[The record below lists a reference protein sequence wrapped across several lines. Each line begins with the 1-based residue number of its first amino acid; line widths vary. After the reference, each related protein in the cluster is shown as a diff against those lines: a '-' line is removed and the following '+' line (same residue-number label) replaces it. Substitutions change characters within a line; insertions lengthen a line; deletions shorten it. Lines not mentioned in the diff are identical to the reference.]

1 MYHKRTYLLLRVS
14 FIAFFGIIFTSQLQ
28 AQSSPH
34 QTVEDDK
41 GWVSF
46 GIANDEPIG
55 LAVGFTANFGRT
67 HFWQA
72 GIEHSSELNIFGGET
87 SHMTSIHVGR
97 GYSFVHRVGR
107 IAFAAGPALNWGLAD
122 SNTSLGEYSPFT
134 SLGLVGNGQFIL
146 TPIKELGI
154 GIELYSNINTVVT
167 VTGLR
172 LILTI
177 EGNK

>member
-1 MYHKRTYLLLRVS
+1 MYHKRTGLLLRIAV
-14 FIAFFGIIFTSQLQ
+14 IAFLGIILSSQLQ
-28 AQSSPH
+28 AQSTPK
-34 QTVEDDK
+34 QTVADDK

-46 GIANDEPIG
+46 GIGNDEPIG

-72 GIEHSSELNIFGGET
+72 GIEHSSELNIFGGES
-87 SHMTSIHVGR
+87 SHITSIHAGR

-107 IAFAAGPALNWGLAD
+107 IAFAAGPALNWGLDD
-122 SNTSLGEYSPFT
+122 SNTRLGEHSPFT
-134 SLGLVGNGQFIL
+134 SVGLVGNGQFIL

-154 GIELYSNINTVVT
+154 GIELYSNINNVVT